1 VLRDRFARLGRQM
14 PESNI
19 KQATLIA
26 SARVLPNPIGTAPGW
41 WVEHDGR
48 NLVTMPG
55 VPAEMKRMWE
65 QEAMPALRCMT
76 GGEVIVS
83 RTLKVLGLGE
93 SHAEDRIKGLLSS
106 TNPSIGTYAKRDGIH
121 LRLTAKAKDEAAARA
136 VIAPMEQKIR
146 AILGQHIYG
155 ADDDTPQSVVLE
167 LLGRAGLTVSTF
179 EYATGGALAALLA
192 EPPGHGQQYHG
203 GFLAFSHHG
212 LSALGVED
220 AVLARDGVVTPQG
233 VAALARLARQ
243 RLGTDL
249 GLALAGVLEPGA
261 IDPQPVGSLLVALD
275 DGRIAPRTAAISY
288 ATAPS
293 EMRRLGA
300 LAALNLL
307 RLRLLG
313 S

>member
-1 VLRDRFARLGRQM
+1 
-14 PESNI
+14 
-19 KQATLIA
+19 
-26 SARVLPNPIGTAPGW
+26 
-41 WVEHDGR
+41 
-48 NLVTMPG
+48 
-55 VPAEMKRMWE
+55 
-65 QEAMPALRCMT
+65 
-76 GGEVIVS
+76 
-83 RTLKVLGLGE
+83 
-93 SHAEDRIKGLLSS
+93 
-106 TNPSIGTYAKRDGIH
+106 
-121 LRLTAKAKDEAAARA
+121 
-136 VIAPMEQKIR
+136 MEQKIR

-192 EPPGHGQQYHG
+192 EPPGHGQHYHG

-220 AVLARDGVVTPQG
+220 AVLARDGVVTPEG

-307 RLRLLG
+307 RLSLLG